1 MGDIN
6 LSCVLIEHIYL
17 GVMQVVSF
25 VEAETFF
32 VRHGYAL
39 SLVTWLCQLHSF
51 GSLAP
56 CRK

>member
-6 LSCVLIEHIYL
+6 LSCVLIEHIDF
-17 GVMQVVSF
+17 GMVQVVSF

-39 SLVTWLCQLHSF
+39 SLVTWFGQLHSF